1 MADKITITIDGQE
14 VTTEPGKVV
23 VQAANDAGI
32 YVPYLCYHPGMKPYG
47 ACRMCV
53 VEVEGQRGT
62 PASCTLPVRDG
73 MVVNTKGDEAVKVRD
88 TTLDLLLSEHPH
100 GCLTCHRIDLCG
112 PQDICLRHVDVV
124 DRCVTCPKNE
134 RCELKDTTRFHP
146 QELVSPLTYQYR
158 NLQVETKDP
167 FYDRDYNLCIVC
179 ARCTRACDELRG
191 DVAIGM
197 TERAGQVL
205 VGTVMGDSLL
215 ESGCEFCGACID
227 VCPVGALTETSYK
240 WERPARVEQSVC
252 AECPVGCTMTYE
264 VNHWERVVR
273 AVPELNS
280 PANMGQACFQGKFGF
295 EYVNDKRRI
304 RKPLVRRDGE
314 LQEATWDEAIAAAA
328 EGLAPHKGSTFA
340 LMANPR
346 NTNEE
351 LYAAQKFARA
361 VMGSNSVDVASN
373 DRPGTVEGLQD
384 VFGYFAGTMTTWELA
399 DSAAVMVVSANLT
412 EEQNVIGVPIKRA
425 VRAGTQQLIVIDSR
439 EVELTRY
446 ASLWLRPYPG
456 TDPVLLG
463 GLLRCIV
470 DNGLADMEFVNERAE
485 GWDDLVA
492 CLTPFTLNAVAA
504 ETGVPAASIE
514 EAARLYA
521 GSGSSALLLGGDGSV
536 GGTRRTM
543 SRMAAGLAIATGN
556 VGKRG
561 AGVMP
566 LYQGANGQ
574 GAWDMGIWPGAM
586 PGHNLIP
593 ESPEAREALG
603 ALWGAPVPMESGS
616 GNRHMF
622 DRAREGTIKAM
633 LVLDD
638 HVHYEDGT
646 LGDVT
651 GGLDALEFLVA
662 TSAFPSTVT
671 ERADVV
677 FPAEV
682 WAEKTGTYTNIER
695 RVQPLRKVAKNKRV
709 DSRSDLDVV
718 CAIAGAMG
726 AQGFSWDGPAQVLDE
741 IGQAVPEYAGISWER
756 LLRERLD
763 IVTTPS
769 DEPQPTQVM
778 YTGNVLTG
786 LQWPCAPEGDEV
798 SLPFHRERGSGEG
811 GEVPAFAGTTEA
823 LFVSRFRHGKAQLQ
837 PVAWH
842 PRPAVGAEFP
852 LMLAHGRVLL
862 EPGRKPNV
870 TVVGKRNRVERE
882 ERFVLNPADAAA
894 ARLGEGD
901 AASVT
906 TADGSERR
914 GVIALSDAVPAGV
927 VSLTTLFG
935 ELAVEVDSSDRP
947 DPMNHIA
954 RLNAVPVRI
963 GATPA
968 SSAGQ
973 ALTFPHQG
981 GRELS
986 C

>member
-1 MADKITITIDGQE
+1 MADEITITIDGQE
-14 VTTEPGKVV
+14 VTTEPGKMV

-32 YVPYLCYHPGMKPYG
+32 YIPYLCYHPGMKPYG

-53 VEVEGQRGT
+53 VEIEGQRGT

-73 MVVNTKGDEAVKVRD
+73 MVVNTKGGDAVQVRN

-134 RCELKDTTRFHP
+134 RCELKDTTRFHT

-227 VCPVGALTETSYK
+227 VCPVGALTETAYK

-273 AVPELNS
+273 AVPELNA
-280 PANMGQACFQGKFGF
+280 PANLGQACFKGKFGF

-304 RKPLVRRDGE
+304 RKPLVRREGE

-328 EGLAPHKGSTFA
+328 EGLAPHRGPAFA

-351 LYAAQKFARA
+351 LYAAQKFTRA
-361 VMGSNSVDVASN
+361 VMGSNGVDVASN
-373 DRPGTVEGLQD
+373 DRPGIVEGLQD
-384 VFGYFAGTMTTWELA
+384 TFGYFAGTMTVWELA

-412 EEQNVIGVPIKRA
+412 EEQNVVGVPIKRA
-425 VRAGTQQLIVIDSR
+425 VRAGTQQLIVVDPR

-463 GLLRCIV
+463 GILRCIV

-485 GWDDLVA
+485 GWDELVA
-492 CLTPFTLNAVAA
+492 CLAPFTLDAVAA
-504 ETGVPAASIE
+504 ETGVPAEQIE
-514 EAARLYA
+514 QAARLYA
-521 GSGSSALLLGGDGSV
+521 GSGPAALLYGGDSSI
-536 GGTRRTM
+536 GGTRRTQ
-543 SRMAAGLAIATGN
+543 SRIVAALAVATGN
-556 VGKRG
+556 VGRHG

-566 LYQGANGQ
+566 LYQGANTQGGFDM
-574 GAWDMGIWPGAM
+574 GAWAAAL
-586 PGHNLIP
+586 PGHHLL
-593 ESPEAREALG
+593 EEDDAREALG
-603 ALWGAPVPMESGS
+603 AQWGVPVPEERNP
-616 GNRHMF
+616 GNRSLF
-622 DRAREGTIKAM
+622 ARAREGGIKAM
-633 LVLDD
+633 VMLGD

-651 GGLDALEFLVA
+651 GALDALDFLVA
-662 TSAFPSTVT
+662 TSAFPSEIT
-671 ERADVV
+671 ERANVV

-709 DSRSDLDVV
+709 DSRSDLEVL

-726 AQGFSWDGPAQVLDE
+726 AQGLSWDGPSQVLDE
-741 IGQAVPEYAGISWER
+741 IAQVVPEYAGISWER

-763 IVTTPS
+763 IATTPS

-786 LQWPCAPEGDEV
+786 LQWPCASDDGQ
-798 SLPFHRERGSGEG
+798 
-811 GEVPAFAGTTEA
+811 
-823 LFVSRFRHGKAQLQ
+823 LFVDRFRHGKARLQ

-842 PRPAVGAEFP
+842 PRPEQDARFP
-852 LMLAHGRVLL
+852 LMLAHGRVLI

-870 TVVGKRNRVERE
+870 TVVGKRNHVERE

-894 ARLGEGD
+894 ANLNEGD

-906 TADGSERR
+906 TADGAERR
-914 GVIALSDAVPAGV
+914 GVVALSDAVPAGV

-963 GATPA
+963 EPV
-968 SSAGQ
+968 Q
-973 ALTFPHQG
+973 L
-981 GRELS
+981 
-986 C
+986 

>member
-1 MADKITITIDGQE
+1 MADEITITIDGRE
-14 VTTEPGKVV
+14 VTTTPGKMV
-23 VQAANDAGI
+23 VQAANDAGLYI
-32 YVPYLCYHPGMKPYG
+32 PYLCYHPGMKPYG

-73 MVVNTKGDEAVKVRD
+73 MVVNTKGEEAVKVRD

-134 RCELKDTTRFHP
+134 RCELKDTTRFHS

-273 AVPELNS
+273 AVPELNA
-280 PANMGQACFQGKFGF
+280 PANMGQACFKGKFGF

-304 RKPLVRRDGE
+304 RKPLVRRNGE
-314 LQEATWDEAIAAAA
+314 LQETSWDEAIAAAA
-328 EGLAPHKGSTFA
+328 EGLAPHRGAAFA
-340 LMANPR
+340 LMADPR

-351 LYAAQKFARA
+351 FYAAQKFTRV

-373 DRPGTVEGLQD
+373 DRPGVVEGLQD
-384 VFGYFAGTMTTWELA
+384 VFGYFAGTMSTWELA

-425 VRAGTQQLIVIDSR
+425 VRAGTQQLVVIDSR

-463 GLLRCIV
+463 GLLRFIV
-470 DNGLADMEFVNERAE
+470 DNGLADMDFVNERAE

-492 CLTPFTLNAVAA
+492 CLAPFTLDAVAV
-504 ETGVPAASIE
+504 ETGVPAATIE
-514 EAARLYA
+514 QAARIYA
-521 GSGSSALLLGGDGSV
+521 GSGPAALLFGGDSSI
-536 GGTRRTM
+536 GGTRRTL
-543 SRMAAGLAIATGN
+543 SRMVAALAVATGN
-556 VGKRG
+556 VGKHG

-566 LYQGANGQ
+566 LYHGANAQ
-574 GAWDMGIWPGAM
+574 GAWDMGVWSAAM
-586 PGHNLIP
+586 PGHNLIQETP
-593 ESPEAREALG
+593 ETHEALG
-603 ALWGAPVPMESGS
+603 ALWGVPAPLEHGS

-622 DRAREGTIKAM
+622 DRAREGGIKAM
-633 LVLDD
+633 IMLGD

-646 LGDVT
+646 LGDVL
-651 GGLDALEFLVA
+651 GGLDKLEFLVA
-662 TSAFPSTVT
+662 TSAFPSAVT

-695 RVQPLRKVAKNKRV
+695 RVQPLRKVTKNKRV
-709 DSRSDLDVV
+709 DSRSDLDVL

-726 AQGFSWDGPAQVLDE
+726 ASGLPWDGPPQVLDE
-741 IGQAVPEYAGISWER
+741 IAQVVPEYAGISWER

-769 DEPQPTQVM
+769 SEPQPTQVM

-786 LQWPCAPEGDEV
+786 IQWPCAAEGSEDD
-798 SLPFHRERGSGEG
+798 GE
-811 GEVPAFAGTTEA
+811 
-823 LFVSRFRHGKAQLQ
+823 LFVDRFRHGKARLQ

-842 PRPAVGAEFP
+842 ARPVVDAQFP

-870 TVVGKRNRVERE
+870 TVIGKRNNVQRE
-882 ERFVLNPADAAA
+882 ERLVLHPADAAA
-894 ARLGEGD
+894 AGLGEGD
-901 AASVT
+901 AAIVT
-906 TADGSERR
+906 TADGAEQR
-914 GVIALSDAVPAGV
+914 GTVVLSDAVPTGV

-935 ELAVEVDSSDRP
+935 ALAVEVDASDRP
-947 DPMNHIA
+947 DPMNHIP
-954 RLNAVPVRI
+954 RLNAAPARIAPVPR
-963 GATPA
+963 
-968 SSAGQ
+968 AGS
-973 ALTFPHQG
+973 P
-981 GRELS
+981 S
-986 C
+986 P

>member
-1 MADKITITIDGQE
+1 MADEITITIDGRE
-14 VTTEPGKVV
+14 VTTEPGKMV

-32 YVPYLCYHPGMKPYG
+32 YIPYLCYHPGMKPYG

-53 VEVEGQRGT
+53 VEIEGQRGT

-73 MVVNTKGDEAVKVRD
+73 MVVNTKGGDAVQVRN

-134 RCELKDTTRFHP
+134 RCELKDTTRFHT

-227 VCPVGALTETSYK
+227 VCPVGALTETAYK

-273 AVPELNS
+273 AVPELNA
-280 PANMGQACFQGKFGF
+280 PANMGQACFKGKFGF

-314 LQEATWDEAIAAAA
+314 LQEASWEEAIAAAA
-328 EGLAPHKGSTFA
+328 EGLAPHKGSAFA

-373 DRPGTVEGLQD
+373 DRPGIVEGLQD
-384 VFGYFAGTMTTWELA
+384 VFGYFAGTMNIQELA

-412 EEQNVIGVPIKRA
+412 EEQNVVGVPVKRA
-425 VRAGTQQLIVIDSR
+425 VRAGTQRLIVVDSR

-463 GLLRCIV
+463 GILRCIV

-492 CLTPFTLNAVAA
+492 CLGPFTPEAVAA
-504 ETGVPAASIE
+504 ETGVPASSIE
-514 EAARLYA
+514 QAARLYA
-521 GSGSSALLLGGDGSV
+521 EASSAALLFGGDSSI
-536 GGTRRTM
+536 GGTRRTL
-543 SRMAAGLAIATGN
+543 SRMVAALAVATGN
-556 VGKRG
+556 VGKHG

-566 LYQGANGQ
+566 LYQGANAQ
-574 GAWDMGIWPGAM
+574 GAWDMGVWSAAL
-586 PGHNLIP
+586 PGHNLIQ
-593 ESPEAREALG
+593 EAPEAREALG
-603 ALWGAPVPMESGS
+603 ALWGAPPPPEHGS

-622 DRAREGTIKAM
+622 DRAREGGIKAM
-633 LVLDD
+633 VMLGD

-662 TSAFPSTVT
+662 TSAFPSVVT

-682 WAEKTGTYTNIER
+682 WAEKTGTYTNVER

-709 DSRSDLDVV
+709 DSRSDLDVL
-718 CAIAGAMG
+718 CALAGAMG
-726 AQGFSWDGPAQVLDE
+726 AQGFSWDGPPQALDE
-741 IGQAVPEYAGISWER
+741 IAQAVPEYANISWER
-756 LLRERLD
+756 LMRERLD

-786 LQWPCAPEGDEV
+786 LQWPCAPEGASDE
-798 SLPFHRERGSGEG
+798 P
-811 GEVPAFAGTTEA
+811 A
-823 LFVSRFRHGKAQLQ
+823 LFVDRFRHGKATLQ

-842 PRPAVGAEFP
+842 PRPEVDPQYP

-870 TVVGKRNRVERE
+870 TVAGKRNRIERE

-894 ARLGEGD
+894 AKLGEGD

-906 TADGSERR
+906 TADGTERR
-914 GVIALSDAVPAGV
+914 GVVALSDAVPAGV

-935 ELAVEVDSSDRP
+935 ELAVEVDASDRP
-947 DPMNHIA
+947 DSMNHIA

-963 GATPA
+963 AA
-968 SSAGQ
+968 AQ
-973 ALTFPHQG
+973 Q
-981 GRELS
+981 
-986 C
+986 

>member
-1 MADKITITIDGQE
+1 MADEITITIDGQE
-14 VTTEPGKVV
+14 VTTTPGKMV

-314 LQEATWDEAIAAAA
+314 LQEATWDEAVAAAA
-328 EGLAPHKGSTFA
+328 AGLAQHKGSTFA

-463 GLLRCIV
+463 GLLHCIV
-470 DNGLADMEFVNERAE
+470 DNGLVDMEFVNERAE
-485 GWDDLVA
+485 GWDELVA
-492 CLTPFTLNAVAA
+492 CLAPFTLDAVVA
-504 ETGVPAASIE
+504 ETGVPADRIE
-514 EAARLYA
+514 AAARLYA
-521 GSGSSALLLGGDGSV
+521 GSGSSALLLGGDGSI

-543 SRMAAGLAIATGN
+543 SRLAAALAIATGN

-561 AGVMP
+561 AGIMP

-574 GAWDMGIWPGAM
+574 GAWDMGVWPAAM
-586 PGHNLIP
+586 PGHNLIQ
-593 ESPEAREALG
+593 EVPEAREALG
-603 ALWGAPVPMESGS
+603 ALWGAPVPLEHGS
-616 GNRHMF
+616 GNRNMI
-622 DRAREGTIKAM
+622 DRVREGAIKAM

-638 HVHYEDGT
+638 HVHFEDGT

-651 GGLDALEFLVA
+651 GALDALEFLVA
-662 TSAFPSTVT
+662 TSAFSSTVT

-726 AQGFSWDGPAQVLDE
+726 AQGFSWDGPAQVLEE

-763 IVTTPS
+763 IVNTPS

-786 LQWPCAPEGDEV
+786 LQWPCAPEGSADE
-798 SLPFHRERGSGEG
+798 PEM
-811 GEVPAFAGTTEA
+811 
-823 LFVSRFRHGKAQLQ
+823 FVSRFRHGKARLQ

-914 GVIALSDAVPAGV
+914 GVVALSDAVPAGV

-963 GATPA
+963 AATPH
-968 SSAGQ
+968 AGS
-973 ALTFPHQG
+973 P
-981 GRELS
+981 S
-986 C
+986 P

>member
-1 MADKITITIDGQE
+1 MADEITITIDGRE
-14 VTTEPGKVV
+14 VTTTPGKMV

-32 YVPYLCYHPGMKPYG
+32 YIPYLCYHPGMKPYG

-53 VEVEGQRGT
+53 VEIEGQRGT

-73 MVVNTKGDEAVKVRD
+73 MVVNTKADEAVKVRN

-134 RCELKDTTRFHP
+134 RCELKDTTRFHT

-158 NLQVETKDP
+158 NLQVETRDP

-273 AVPELNS
+273 AVPELNA
-280 PANMGQACFQGKFGF
+280 PANMGQACFKGKFGF
-295 EYVNDKRRI
+295 EYVNDRRRI
-304 RKPLVRRDGE
+304 RKPLVRRNGE
-314 LQEATWDEAIAAAA
+314 LREASWDEAIAAAA
-328 EGLAPHKGSTFA
+328 EGLAPHRGPAFA
-340 LMANPR
+340 LMAGPR

-351 LYAAQKFARA
+351 FYAAQKFARA

-373 DRPGTVEGLQD
+373 DRPGIVEGLQD
-384 VFGYFAGTMTTWELA
+384 VFGYFAGTMSTWELA

-456 TDPVLLG
+456 TDPVVLG

-470 DNGLADMEFVNERAE
+470 DAGLVDVDAVRERAD
-485 GWDDLVA
+485 GWDELVA
-492 CLTPFTLNAVAA
+492 CLAPFTMDAVTA

-521 GSGSSALLLGGDGSV
+521 EAGPAALLFGGDGSI
-536 GGTRRTM
+536 GGTRRTI
-543 SRMAAGLAIATGN
+543 SRLAAALAIATGN
-556 VGKRG
+556 VGRHG
-561 AGVMP
+561 AGVLP

-574 GAWDMGIWPGAM
+574 GAMDMGVWPAAM
-586 PGHNLIP
+586 PGHNLIQ

-603 ALWGAPVPMESGS
+603 ALWGAPVPLEGGS

-622 DRAREGTIKAM
+622 DRAREGALKAM
-633 LVLDD
+633 LVLGD

-646 LGDVT
+646 LGDVPAA
-651 GGLDALEFLVA
+651 LDALDFLVA
-662 TSAFPSTVT
+662 TSAFSSAVT

-695 RVQPLRKVAKNKRV
+695 RVQPLRKVARNKRV

-718 CAIAGAMG
+718 CALAAAMG
-726 AQGFSWDGPAQVLDE
+726 AQGFAWDGPPQVLVE
-741 IGQAVPEYAGISWER
+741 IAQAVPEYGGISWER

-763 IVTTPS
+763 IVTTPT

-786 LQWPCAPEGDEV
+786 LQWPCAPEG
-798 SLPFHRERGSGEG
+798 GEA
-811 GEVPAFAGTTEA
+811 PASAGTTEA
-823 LFVSRFRHGKAQLQ
+823 LFVDRFRHGKAQLQ

-842 PRPAVGAEFP
+842 SRPGADAQFP

-862 EPGRKPNV
+862 QPGRKPD
-870 TVVGKRNRVERE
+870 VVVEGKRNRVQRE

-894 ARLGEGD
+894 ANLNEGD
-901 AASVT
+901 AAAVT
-906 TADGSERR
+906 TADGAERH
-914 GVIALSDAVPAGV
+914 GVAALSDAVPAGV

-935 ELAVEVDSSDRP
+935 ELAVEVDASDRP

-954 RLNAVPVRI
+954 RLNPAPVRI
-963 GATPA
+963 AAVRP
-968 SSAGQ
+968 Q
-973 ALTFPHQG
+973 
-981 GRELS
+981 
-986 C
+986 